1 MKWRMYILAN
11 ISAAPLVNK
20 SAEYA
25 NRWQA
30 DTQLV
35 LRTKE
40 QLGLL
45 DVQPKPTRE
54 RAQWYF
60 RAGLKEKKTTS
71 TDANLSATYR
81 TVIFWRILWEM
92 LANYLLVVSERLY
105 WTKKGYR

>member
-1 MKWRMYILAN
+1 MKWRMYILTN

-30 DTQLV
+30 DAQLV

-45 DVQPKPTRE
+45 DVQPKPTR
-54 RAQWYF
+54 
-60 RAGLKEKKTTS
+60 
-71 TDANLSATYR
+71 
-81 TVIFWRILWEM
+81 
-92 LANYLLVVSERLY
+92 
-105 WTKKGYR
+105 